1 MKWSVEARKSPSG
14 SAEVFQA
21 ATLEDV
27 ANFLAIEECSSFRLV
42 SEIGN
47 PDYYTRI
54 LEKRVAELR
63 QALALLAVE

>member
-1 MKWSVEARKSPSG
+1 MKWSIEIKKSLPG
-14 SAEVFQA
+14 SPEVFQA
-21 ATLEDV
+21 ATLEEV
-27 ANFLAIEECSSFRLV
+27 ANFVAMEECSSFRLI

-63 QALALLAVE
+63 QALALLTVE